1 MEDAHK
7 FLAFK
12 NAMNTTY
19 KLENHITAAHFARQ
33 VLDLEPTG
41 VTNSL
46 SLKSI
51 DIWKQAGCDSYLQEV
66 LPDLPAKR
74 QKQASTRIRLPTQH
88 IHQGD

>member
-1 MEDAHK
+1 MEVAHK

-41 VTNSL
+41 VNFL
-46 SLKSI
+46 FI
-51 DIWKQAGCDSYLQEV
+51 IGFRYLLTSQM
-66 LPDLPAKR
+66 
-74 QKQASTRIRLPTQH
+74 
-88 IHQGD
+88 

>member
-1 MEDAHK
+1 MTLCGMEVAHK

-41 VTNSL
+41 VFL
-46 SLKSI
+46 ILHHI
-51 DIWKQAGCDSYLQEV
+51 LLDICK
-66 LPDLPAKR
+66 
-74 QKQASTRIRLPTQH
+74 
-88 IHQGD
+88 